1 MSIGQPVAV
10 KNEKNVYV
18 MKLLRSSLKNADFS
32 IRNFF
37 SGIYNTDD
45 IKIVKKIVVK
55 MLGSAQHG
63 IC

>member
-10 KNEKNVYV
+10 KNGKKNVYV

-37 SGIYNTDD
+37 SGTYNTDD
-45 IKIVKKIVVK
+45 IKIVTNHSEDA
-55 MLGSAQHG
+55 GQHG
-63 IC
+63 IF

>member
-1 MSIGQPVAV
+1 MSIGQRVAV

-18 MKLLRSSLKNADFS
+18 MKLLRSSLTNADFS

-45 IKIVKKIVVK
+45 IKILKNRSENA
-55 MLGSAQHG
+55 GQRAQHG